1 MNGINY
7 PRHFAILGCMAA
19 LWLPLWLLFTSFVET
34 ERLRFLGVDTGLYVF
49 ALVGALHAISVVAAL
64 SGPVSLAKRAI
75 FIAAAYVS
83 CMAAILI
90 GVVAAER
97 LSHVAWG
104 PGYPELALASAAGAL
119 MYGLLVK
126 ILLLR
131 GLPLRALLLAAFLC
145 PVATV
150 ITIKSEEYLPV
161 LRDIDGFIFAW
172 WVAFS
177 TSLFLA
183 QGRGMAANKRLQG
196 TPASGHP

>member
-19 LWLPLWLLFTSFVET
+19 LWLLFTSFVEA
-34 ERLRFLGVDTGLYVF
+34 ERLRFLGVGTGLYVF
-49 ALVGALHAISVVAAL
+49 TLVGALHAISVVAAL

-90 GVVAAER
+90 AVVALEHLPLRA
-97 LSHVAWG
+97 LGV
-104 PGYPELALASAAGAL
+104 GYPELALASAAGAL

-131 GLPLRALLLAAFLC
+131 GLPLRVLLLSVFLC
-145 PVATV
+145 PVATLV
-150 ITIKSEEYLPV
+150 VTTGEHVPM
-161 LRDIDGFIFAW
+161 LRYSDWISVAW

-177 TSLFLA
+177 MSLFLA
-183 QGRGMAANKRLQG
+183 QRGGMAANYTIERDARK
-196 TPASGHP
+196 SGARPSL